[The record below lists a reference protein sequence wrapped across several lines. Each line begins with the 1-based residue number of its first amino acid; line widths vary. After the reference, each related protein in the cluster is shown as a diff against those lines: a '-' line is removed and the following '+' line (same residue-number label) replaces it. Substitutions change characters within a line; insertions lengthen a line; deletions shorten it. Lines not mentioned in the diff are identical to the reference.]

1 MAPRFRW
8 TRASEIESP
17 QHEVLRGFYFERS
30 APAPHLKAPLFFG
43 YAPADTPPQV
53 TVRGVSLSIER

>member
-1 MAPRFRW
+1 MHD
-8 TRASEIESP
+8 ASP
-17 QHEVLRGFYFERS
+17 
-30 APAPHLKAPLFFG
+30 PLFFG